1 MLLAQNNKKDNA
13 VLFFYH
19 MHSSLSFVVHLVMS
33 VYVLY
38 RFMTLFLQSFILK
51 GSRIKCV
58 SFSGSKL
65 IRFYLVQWAGS
76 TE

>member
-38 RFMTLFLQSFILK
+38 MLHDSVFAI
-51 GSRIKCV
+51 
-58 SFSGSKL
+58 
-65 IRFYLVQWAGS
+65 FYFKR
-76 TE
+76 